1 MSWDPVSPFMC
12 GRQLRRFFDK
22 HCTTID
28 MRGFN
33 EDDWVLMTE
42 NQTWWRKEMMKL
54 FPTALPEKDQ
64 ELSDDHKDMVSIDT
78 HRETVGL
85 GLSDESLNLTS
96 GRQP

>member
-1 MSWDPVSPFMC
+1 
-12 GRQLRRFFDK
+12 
-22 HCTTID
+22 

-33 EDDWVLMTE
+33 EDDWVLMTYCPIEDSLQNEDLFPLHWVTNTEKLRE

-64 ELSDDHKDMVSIDT
+64 EQSDDHKDMVSIDT